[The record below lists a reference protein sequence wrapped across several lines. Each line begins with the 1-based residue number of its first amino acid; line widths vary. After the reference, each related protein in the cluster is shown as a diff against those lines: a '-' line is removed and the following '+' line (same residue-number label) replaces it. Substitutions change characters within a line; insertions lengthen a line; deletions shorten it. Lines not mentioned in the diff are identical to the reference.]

1 MRGLLLRW
9 ALHGFPT
16 LAVMAVVM
24 ALYLAPTKDDY
35 ATALVLALEAVS
47 LLAGRGRQDQWR
59 VLWLLWPLAL
69 LGAYAVLLDLGYP
82 QANALPLLVRLHP
95 WGVGMRSDLM
105 NLEVTRSP
113 DGIDRSQNTAGDNF
127 LIETGLAFGFVGL
140 GLYAIFWWR
149 ILRIG
154 VSATAQK
161 QRRPVF
167 ALLTVVIA
175 MVILRGFVDVLSLG
189 RWYYWI
195 ALVGILSGCA
205 FQNSPRL
212 RSSQTTSAPMLKRFL
227 KRLIRGRYNGLNG
240 LDKKIEAYIGYD
252 GGYFVELGANDGV
265 SQSNTLYFEKYRGWR
280 GLLVEPAPHNY
291 LQCRANRSAAN
302 SIHCAACVSFAY
314 KAEFVRIAYSNL
326 MSTPLGLA
334 TDISDPLAHAQSGRA
349 FLGQSEDIFEY
360 GAVARTLNDLLVTAG
375 APKSIDFLSLD
386 VEGAEL
392 EVLQGVDHGV
402 FRFKFIL
409 VECRDF
415 NRMQDF
421 LVAVDYAF
429 VEKLSEQDYLF
440 RSLR

>member
-1 MRGLLLRW
+1 MVVLVRPLRR
-9 ALHGFPT
+9 AF
-16 LAVMAVVM
+16 
-24 ALYLAPTKDDY
+24 DR
-35 ATALVLALEAVS
+35 AVS
-47 LLAGRGRQDQWR
+47 LWMRRPPGFAI
-59 VLWLLWPLAL
+59 
-69 LGAYAVLLDLGYP
+69 
-82 QANALPLLVRLHP
+82 LP
-95 WGVGMRSDLM
+95 
-105 NLEVTRSP
+105 
-113 DGIDRSQNTAGDNF
+113 IDRSQETAGDNF
-127 LIETGLAFGFVGL
+127 LIESGLAFGFIGL
-140 GLYAIFWWR
+140 AVPRGCVDELSYGL
-149 ILRIG
+149 
-154 VSATAQK
+154 
-161 QRRPVF
+161 
-167 ALLTVVIA
+167 
-175 MVILRGFVDVLSLG
+175 
-189 RWYYWI
+189 WYYWI
-195 ALVGILSGCA
+195 ALVGLLYGCVS
-205 FQNSPRL
+205 QDSPRL
-212 RSSQTTSAPMLKRFL
+212 HTMSTNPAPMLKRLL

-240 LDKKIEAYIGYD
+240 LDKKMEAYIGYD
-252 GGYFVELGANDGV
+252 GGYYVELGANDGV
-265 SQSNTLYFEKYRGWR
+265 SQSNTLYYEKYRGWK

-314 KAEFVRIAYSNL
+314 RAEFVRIAYSNL

-349 FLGQSEDIFEY
+349 FLGQSEDVFEY
-360 GAVARTLNDLLVTAG
+360 GAVARTLNDLLLTAG

-440 RSLR
+440 RSLW